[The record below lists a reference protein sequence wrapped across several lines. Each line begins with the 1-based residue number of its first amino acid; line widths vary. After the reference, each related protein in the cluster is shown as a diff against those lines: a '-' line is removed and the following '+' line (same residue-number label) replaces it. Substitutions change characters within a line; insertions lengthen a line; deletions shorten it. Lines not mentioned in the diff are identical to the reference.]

1 MDAWDNVR
9 HHIVINEDGVMSDDG
24 EKGSMSGL
32 IVLASRQLKMSTST
46 WKDGEGISVF
56 GQYDNVVTH
65 E

>member
-1 MDAWDNVR
+1 MDAWDNV
-9 HHIVINEDGVMSDDG
+9 HHRIAINEDDVMSDDG

-46 WKDGEGISVF
+46 WKGGEGISVF
-56 GQYDNVVTH
+56 GQYDNVVTP